1 LSSERS
7 RMAKSSIATSDTRS
21 YKTLPPKA
29 LGGAACLDF
38 INTVAW
44 RGDPERQRERL
55 HSYGELVHWSVGFD
69 LIETPYARRLLAEAA
84 ARPRVAERVRRLALR
99 LRDEFAD
106 AFDPGRGDAG
116 LAETEGLIHDMR
128 KIGRLVRSRPKGA
141 LVWIPLDT
149 PPDLRLPLLPVAIS
163 AMALA
168 ASDRRRYLR
177 SCADPRCG
185 YVFLDET
192 RNHSRQWC
200 SMEDCGN
207 RAKARAHYARR
218 KVAR

>member
-1 LSSERS
+1 
-7 RMAKSSIATSDTRS
+7 MAEPSALAADPRS
-21 YKTLPPKA
+21 YATHPPKA
-29 LGGAACLDF
+29 LGGAVCLDF

-44 RGDPERQRERL
+44 RGDPERQAERL
-55 HSYGELVHWSVGFD
+55 HGYAELVHWCAGFG
-69 LIETPYARRLLAEAA
+69 LIEAPDAGALLAEAET
-84 ARPRVAERVRRLALR
+84 RPRVAERVRGLALR

-106 AFDPGRGDAG
+106 AFDAGREDAAG
-116 LAETEGLIHDMR
+116 LAETEGLMHDLG
-128 KIGRLVRSRPKGA
+128 KIGRLARPRQGNA
-141 LVWIPLDT
+141 HVWVPLGT

-168 ASDRRRYLR
+168 ASARRQHLR

-200 SMEDCGN
+200 SMEGCGN
-207 RAKARAHYARR
+207 RAKARAHYTRR
-218 KVAR
+218 KAAR